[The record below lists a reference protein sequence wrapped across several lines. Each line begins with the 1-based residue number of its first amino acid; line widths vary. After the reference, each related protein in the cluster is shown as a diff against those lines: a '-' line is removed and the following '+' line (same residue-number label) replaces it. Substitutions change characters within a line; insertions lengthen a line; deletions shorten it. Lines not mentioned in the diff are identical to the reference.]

1 MKTNF
6 TIDQRSNPF
15 IQMMEKNIRKCV
27 HCGFCLPSCP
37 TYSVLGDERE
47 SPRGRIYLIKD
58 MLESGEEINKEVV
71 AHVDSCLSCLA
82 CLSACPAGVDY
93 QNYVDYARNHIEN
106 NYKRHWYER
115 VFRNTLVYVITHGM
129 AFKIALTIAKFIK
142 PFSRCFNL
150 RFANMVNMAPKK
162 LSAAKISNRDRIFS
176 PEVKKIKRVALLLGC
191 AQHVLRPS
199 INEATIRLLNRMGF
213 EVVISKGVGCCGA
226 LSQHI
231 GNVNTAKDLAKTN
244 IDSWLTDYDE
254 GGLDHIVI
262 NTAGCGTEIKN
273 YAHMFKDDPIY
284 REKAQKI
291 SYLARDI
298 SELISEHQLPKTS
311 LEDQPTIIYHDACSL
326 MHGQG
331 ITQEPRK
338 NLRSAGFEIL
348 EIPGKH
354 FCCGSAGSY
363 NILQPVMANE
373 LKKQR
378 LTSIGE
384 IPNLDKQ
391 NIIATGNVG
400 CLMQLRSGTDLHVA
414 HTVELLDWATGGL
427 KPPR

>member
-1 MKTNF
+1 
-6 TIDQRSNPF
+6 
-15 IQMMEKNIRKCV
+15 
-27 HCGFCLPSCP
+27 
-37 TYSVLGDERE
+37 
-47 SPRGRIYLIKD
+47 
-58 MLESGEEINKEVV
+58 
-71 AHVDSCLSCLA
+71 
-82 CLSACPAGVDY
+82 
-93 QNYVDYARNHIEN
+93 
-106 NYKRHWYER
+106 
-115 VFRNTLVYVITHGM
+115 
-129 AFKIALTIAKFIK
+129 
-142 PFSRCFNL
+142 
-150 RFANMVNMAPKK
+150 
-162 LSAAKISNRDRIFS
+162 
-176 PEVKKIKRVALLLGC
+176 
-191 AQHVLRPS
+191 
-199 INEATIRLLNRMGF
+199 
-213 EVVISKGVGCCGA
+213 
-226 LSQHI
+226 
-231 GNVNTAKDLAKTN
+231 
-244 IDSWLTDYDE
+244 
-254 GGLDHIVI
+254 
-262 NTAGCGTEIKN
+262 
-273 YAHMFKDDPIY
+273 
-284 REKAQKI
+284 
-291 SYLARDI
+291 
-298 SELISEHQLPKTS
+298 
-311 LEDQPTIIYHDACSL
+311 